1 MVSQHMYEGELAA
14 MAVAKGLLPA
24 KRGVRVRVQLLGRSG
39 CRPLGTATQYGCG
52 WRYWDRS

>member
-52 WRYWDRS
+52 WR